1 MVNANSTSQLHP
13 ATVLD
18 DVTETEFVGGSDVK
32 KEGEGEGGRFT
43 GDGRPSPNG
52 RDRRPSSN
60 GRNGAIS
67 PNGRPSPDG
76 RPSPNGRVQEGRSR
90 LVGGRREEGMREMVV
105 D

>member
-18 DVTETEFVGGSDVK
+18 DVTETEFVDGTDVK
-32 KEGEGEGGRFT
+32 KEKEEEEEVRFA

-60 GRNGAIS
+60 GRSGGFS
-67 PNGRPSPDG
+67 SDGRPSPD
-76 RPSPNGRVQEGRSR
+76 GRVQEGRSR

>member
-18 DVTETEFVGGSDVK
+18 DVTETEFVEGSDVK
-32 KEGEGEGGRFT
+32 KEKEEEEEVRFA

-60 GRNGAIS
+60 GRSGGFS
-67 PNGRPSPDG
+67 SDG
-76 RPSPNGRVQEGRSR
+76 RVHEGRSR
-90 LVGGRREEGMREMVV
+90 LVGGRREEGIRVMVV